1 MGFHKKNK
9 VNTQTFMRSNKLLEA
24 NFFNIKNFS
33 FFIKKYNFRFFFYD
47 YKKIFIDLKKLLF
60 ILSKVHR
67 TNKLIF
73 FVGLNPKDSLFYSRF
88 NDSLKLLASR
98 NGHLYVDFLTK
109 GQVYDHWSFFKRQ
122 SIESFTETNLPHIL
136 VTFSRST
143 SELSYKEFSSSGIPV
158 FYFLGE
164 ISDSNSIFKDYPL
177 FGIYSKKMLSFYLD
191 LLNYCFAKF
200 S

>member
-1 MGFHKKNK
+1 L
-9 VNTQTFMRSNKLLEA
+9 V
-24 NFFNIKNFS
+24 
-33 FFIKKYNFRFFFYD
+33 FI
-47 YKKIFIDLKKLLF
+47 
-60 ILSKVHR
+60 VPTEPR
-67 TNKLIF
+67 TNKLILL
-73 FVGLNPKDSLFYSRF
+73 VGLTPKDSRFNSRF